1 MFVLD
6 TKIQEDKI
14 LIVSLSSIYGIG
26 FSSSSCLCKK
36 LGFSKNVKLQQL
48 SKNQLEKIAYLLLNS
63 PFSSKVSN
71 DLKKIESSRFQKLL
85 AIKCYRGIRR
95 IKGLPVRGQRTH
107 TNGRTVKKYRS
118 KN

>member
-26 FSSSSCLCKK
+26 FSRSSNLCKK
-36 LGFSKNVKLQQL
+36 LGFSKNAKLQQF
-48 SKNQLEKIAYLLLNS
+48 SKDQLEHIVCVLLNS
-63 PFSSKVSN
+63 EFSLNVSN
-71 DLKKIESSRFQKLL
+71 DLKKFESLRFQKLL

-107 TNGRTVKKYRS
+107 TNGRTAKKYKS